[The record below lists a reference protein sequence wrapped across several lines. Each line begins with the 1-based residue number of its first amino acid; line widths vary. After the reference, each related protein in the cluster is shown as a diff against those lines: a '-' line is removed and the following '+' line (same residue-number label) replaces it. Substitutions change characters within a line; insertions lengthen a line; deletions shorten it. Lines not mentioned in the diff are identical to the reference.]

1 MRPSLHGDWLAPE
14 VAVMI
19 WLFHRYGEYLSCE
32 VRTCLENAGFELL
45 IARSGRLHL
54 EWYPD
59 ELQVERRW
67 HSVNKELLR
76 EGWDEMFG
84 PVPEEHHQPPR
95 RRSQSRAD
103 SRS

>member
-1 MRPSLHGDWLAPE
+1 
-14 VAVMI
+14 MI

-45 IARSGRLHL
+45 ISRSGRLHL

-67 HSVNKELLR
+67 HSVNRELLR
-76 EGWDEMFG
+76 EGWGEMYG
-84 PVPEEHHQPPR
+84 ATGGTLLPRPPVYRNRRTRAFDYPE
-95 RRSQSRAD
+95 A
-103 SRS
+103 